1 MNGIGNLLDEITLAV
16 GVMLIVFGLTTFRRT
31 RKFIANCRT
40 ADGHISG
47 YTTEE
52 SDEGVYYYSIIRF
65 RGVSGVEHE
74 IRGAHGLQQPP
85 EVGEAV
91 AITYDPA
98 YPTNAWVTGTAAPWV
113 VPWFVL
119 ILGVVLVVGGFAMRA
134 HDKNLRDSDA
144 RSELVPFN
152 KAP

>member
-1 MNGIGNLLDEITLAV
+1 MGHLLDEITLAI
-16 GVMLIVFGLTTFRRT
+16 GVVLIFLGLAAFRRT

-40 ADGHISG
+40 ADGRISG

-52 SDEGVYYYSIIRF
+52 SDEGIYYYSIIRF
-65 RGVSGVEHE
+65 RGASGVEHE

-91 AITYDPA
+91 PITYDPS

-113 VPWFVL
+113 IPWFVL
-119 ILGVVLVVGGFAMRA
+119 LLGVAAVIGGFVVRA
-134 HDKNLRDSDA
+134 
-144 RSELVPFN
+144 EG
-152 KAP
+152 